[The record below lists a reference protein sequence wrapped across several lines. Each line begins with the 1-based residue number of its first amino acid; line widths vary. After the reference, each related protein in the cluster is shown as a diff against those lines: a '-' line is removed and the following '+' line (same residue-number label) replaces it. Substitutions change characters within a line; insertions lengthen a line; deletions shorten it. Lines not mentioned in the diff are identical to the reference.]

1 MESLKVVVVG
11 DGGVGKSCFLITYTT
26 NSFPGEYIPTV
37 FDNYSANVLHHG
49 KPYLV
54 GLWDTAGQEDYDR
67 LRPLSYP
74 QTDVFL
80 VCFSLNSR
88 ASFDNMKLKW
98 IPEIQHHCP
107 TTPFIIVGMKSDLL
121 DNQPHPVPN
130 YQHLSRDWGAQAY
143 VATSSLGGINI
154 KKCMEQAIS
163 IGLHRSSSSKRKTK
177 KGLILPCQPSAPVM
191 PETGRAPWM
200 YPETTTFS
208 NDMASLLAS
217 ATMISKNEEKEEK
230 HPTTT
235 VFQIPCLDQC
245 GQMVMV
251 PAHSLV
257 VQSSSTGGMNLANN
271 AVTSSLH
278 KEEVVQVLEFLY
290 TGRAPS
296 LNDATKEVLASTMKV
311 ADILA
316 FDEFSCFCENKLS
329 DLSAF
334 NSSFETYLCEQFAT
348 NAFKWK
354 KEEKITNMIIQTMDG
369 VAHAHCEL
377 LVHRSN
383 YFKSAVR
390 FAANK
395 EQSSSN
401 SNSSNQILITVSDVS
416 LIEMEAMLQ
425 VLYLDYVDWSL
436 DDLDPMRLLELSDR
450 FDLQRLKTLC
460 ELQITKLVDAAIS
473 DSIVNSNIDIISLL
487 NMAQTFHSTQLVD
500 WCLFFL
506 SSNYSAYEDAKGG
519 DMQGWLDPEYM
530 SQCHIDH
537 IQEHRWPP
545 LSYFAAVAQH
555 EKDVVEW
562 KVTCKKLRDEH
573 KRGRTCSIM

>member
-11 DGGVGKSCFLITYTT
+11 DGGVGKSSFLITYTT

-49 KPYLV
+49 KPYCV

-143 VATSSLGGINI
+143 VATSSLAGINI

-163 IGLHRSSSSKRKTK
+163 ISLHRSRSSKRKSK

-278 KEEVVQVLEFLY
+278 QEEVVQVLEFLY

-296 LNDATKEVLASTMKV
+296 LNDATKDVLASTMKV

-316 FDEFSCFCENKLS
+316 FDEFTVFVKNKLS

-354 KEEKITNMIIQTMDG
+354 KEEKNTNMIIQTMDG

-555 EKDVVEW
+555 EKDIVEW
-562 KVTCKKLRDEH
+562 KVTCKKLRNEH